1 MEDDRKR
8 DERRLR
14 QCYQRNRLEE
24 ELLAMAYGEVWPL
37 VRKVLTVQ
45 QPAPDSV
52 ERRRGGFVSKQ
63 KIGA

>member
-1 MEDDRKR
+1 MDDDPKR

-14 QCYQRNRLEE
+14 RCYQCTRLEE

-37 VRKVLTVQ
+37 VRRVLTVRQ
-45 QPAPDSV
+45 RADNVDRQCS
-52 ERRRGGFVSKQ
+52 GFVSKQ